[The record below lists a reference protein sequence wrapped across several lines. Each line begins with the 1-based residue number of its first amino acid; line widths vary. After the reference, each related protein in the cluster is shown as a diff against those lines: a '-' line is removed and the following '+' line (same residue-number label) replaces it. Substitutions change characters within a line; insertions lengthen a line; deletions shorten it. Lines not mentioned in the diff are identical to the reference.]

1 MPGAKNPP
9 RGHPDPAAPIHG
21 DRFLDPRWLARSL
34 YWRGWGITELTDELN
49 RLHGLD
55 LKRAT
60 VASWKTRD
68 GWDKASCIER
78 CESATEA
85 RYCQLV
91 AKETKTGSDFKEID
105 LLGRQIERMARV
117 RRYQAPGGHEGDL
130 NPRVANR
137 NAGEKKKARK
147 NHLTED
153 DQAKLKAAFSD
164 GLFAYQ
170 LKWRDPLGAPTGGKV
185 VPIRAELASS
195 TANVTRFILKSRQ
208 IGATFYFAREALIRA
223 LETGNNQIFISASRA
238 QANIFRQYICA
249 FVAEATGVKLE
260 GDPIILD
267 LDGVSGPMG
276 EPVKLYFLGTNYRTA
291 QGYHGDVYVDEC
303 FWIYGFEQIDDVAAA
318 MASHKRYRITYFST
332 PSTVAHQAFKL
343 WSGERFNEQRSK
355 ADRADF
361 KFSDEDLRAG
371 VLGADGVWRQ
381 RVSLLDAEA
390 GGCDLFDIERL
401 RQRYAP
407 DVFDNLFLCQFVDD
421 SQSMFP
427 FALMRRAMVD
437 SWDAW
442 IKDFD
447 PYKTW
452 RPFGDKEVWIGY
464 DPAESAAGDDAALV
478 IIAPPEGP
486 KGKFRVLEKHR
497 LKGQD
502 FQAQADFILKQL
514 ERYHVTFVGIDSTG
528 VGASVYQLVVAKFPT
543 AKRFDYSVPLK
554 NAMVLKA
561 KNVFTSNRIEFD
573 SGALDIAN
581 SFMAIRAQLTK
592 SQREVTYVASRAGDT
607 GHADLAWAIM
617 HALYNEPLD
626 PIGASSRRSRL
637 RISGNA
643 TDDASGSGRGGG
655 SRAALRDRDRR
666 DAGRRRDEQ
675 RRRVAAAD
683 VPLRRSRAGHGSP
696 RLPVEPRV
704 PVERQMVRAADPAA
718 RARAHDQHVG
728 ASPVGDPLQAQP
740 AAAVLQ
746 AVALPVAQ
754 GFRRV
759 RARLPQP
766 RQWLSRAA

>member
-1 MPGAKNPP
+1 MPGD
-9 RGHPDPAAPIHG
+9 RHPDPAAPIHG

-68 GWDKASCIER
+68 AWDKASCIER

-91 AKETKTGSDFKEID
+91 AKETKSGSDFKEID

-130 NPRVANR
+130 NPKVANR
-137 NAGEKKKARK
+137 NAGERKKARK
-147 NHLTED
+147 NYLTEE
-153 DQAKLKAAFSD
+153 QIEALVAAFD
-164 GLFAYQ
+164 AEMFAYQ
-170 LKWRDPLGAPTGGKV
+170 RGWAGAK
-185 VPIRAELASS
+185 IDLLAS

-208 IGATFYFAREALIRA
+208 IGATFYFAREAIARLLA
-223 LETGNNQIFISASRA
+223 TGNNQIFISASRA
-238 QANIFRQYICA
+238 QANVFRQYIVD
-249 FVAEATGVKLE
+249 FVFNVTGVKLE
-260 GDPIILD
+260 GDPITLD
-267 LDGVSGPMG
+267 LDGVEGPQG
-276 EPVKLYFLGTNYRTA
+276 EAPKLYFLGTNYRTA
-291 QGYHGDVYVDEC
+291 QSYHGDVYIDEC
-303 FWIYGFEQIDDVAAA
+303 FWIHGFERIDEVASA
-318 MASHKRYRITYFST
+318 MATHSRYRITYFST
-332 PSTVAHQAFKL
+332 PSTIAHQAHRV
-343 WSGERFNEQRSK
+343 WSGERFNDGRDKSERG
-355 ADRADF
+355 DF
-361 KFSDEDLRAG
+361 KYTDEQLRTG
-371 VLGADGVWRQ
+371 VMGVDGIWRQ
-381 RVSLLDAEA
+381 VVTLIDAKA
-390 GGCDLFDIERL
+390 GGCELIDIDRQRL
-401 RQRYAP
+401 RYSVDA
-407 DVFDNLFLCQFVDD
+407 FDNLYMCKFVDD

-437 SWDAW
+437 SWEVW
-442 IKDFD
+442 SKDFD
-447 PYKTW
+447 PYTSW

-497 LKGQD
+497 LKGKD

-514 ERYHVTFVGIDSTG
+514 ERYRVTFIGIDSTG

-581 SFMAIRAQLTK
+581 SFMAIRAELTK
-592 SQREVTYVASRAGDT
+592 SQRQITYVASRAGDT

-637 RISGNA
+637 RISGNG
-643 TDDASGSGRGGG
+643 TDQLSGSGDGA
-655 SRAALRDRDRR
+655 RASLERRACDPWRR
-666 DAGRRRDEQ
+666 DVGRGRREEQ
-675 RRRVAAAD
+675 RRRLAPD
-683 VPLRRSRAGHGSP
+683 H
-696 RLPVEPRV
+696 V
-704 PVERQMVRAADPAA
+704 PVRRPGAGTRSTRVLRVVRGALQRPLVRAAGATGAA
-718 RARAHDQHVG
+718 RPHAAH
-728 ASPVGDPLQAQP
+728 
-740 AAAVLQ
+740 
-746 AVALPVAQ
+746 VALSRQRAQ
-754 GFRRV
+754 I
-759 RARLPQP
+759 
-766 RQWLSRAA
+766 